1 MSAAVGVTTDSS
13 SSSENGD
20 QNNAFDQVPT
30 NDDNT
35 SYKGEINDE
44 INENSPAECITYTST
59 PVTHARSNKRKRKN
73 IPIVDERKT
82 YP

>member
-1 MSAAVGVTTDSS
+1 MSAAVGVTTDSSS

-30 NDDNT
+30 NDDIT
-35 SYKGEINDE
+35 SYKGE